1 MNEKEL
7 NKLQKEILK
16 EIKECKNK
24 ERIIIGGTG
33 TGKYVEM
40 KMKLISAMQKM
51 QPTDKSLE
59 DLLNEG
65 KSLHE
70 INKIYKNNILES
82 EKYE

>member
-1 MNEKEL
+1 MNEEEL

-33 TGKYVEM
+33 TEKYVEM

-51 QPTDKSLE
+51 QHVDKSLE

-65 KSLHE
+65 KSLRE
-70 INKIYKNNILES
+70 INKMYRNKKVL
-82 EKYE
+82 

>member
-1 MNEKEL
+1 MNKEEL

-24 ERIIIGGTG
+24 ERIIVGGTG

-40 KMKLISAMQKM
+40 KMKLISDILKM
-51 QPTDKSLE
+51 QPTDKSLDE
-59 DLLNEG
+59 LLDEG

-70 INKIYKNNILES
+70 INKIYK
-82 EKYE
+82 EKE

>member
-24 ERIIIGGTG
+24 ERIIVGGTG

-51 QPTDKSLE
+51 QHADKSLE
-59 DLLNEG
+59 GLLNEG
-65 KSLHE
+65 KSLRE
-70 INKIYKNNILES
+70 INEIYKNKKVL
-82 EKYE
+82 

>member
-1 MNEKEL
+1 MNEEEL

-24 ERIIIGGTG
+24 ERIIIGSTG

-51 QPTDKSLE
+51 QHVDKSLE

-65 KSLHE
+65 KSLRE
-70 INKIYKNNILES
+70 INKMYRNKKVL
-82 EKYE
+82 